1 MKLTQEQIRMLE
13 YVNITMDDINKSVT
27 NIYEHLVDNEN
38 EPLRKEL
45 TYLIRR
51 LKDILKS
58 IEDEKS

>member
-1 MKLTQEQIRMLE
+1 MRLTPDQIRMLE

-27 NIYEHLVDNEN
+27 NIYEHLVDNEHD
-38 EPLRKEL
+38 PLKKEL

-58 IEDEKS
+58 IEDEKI